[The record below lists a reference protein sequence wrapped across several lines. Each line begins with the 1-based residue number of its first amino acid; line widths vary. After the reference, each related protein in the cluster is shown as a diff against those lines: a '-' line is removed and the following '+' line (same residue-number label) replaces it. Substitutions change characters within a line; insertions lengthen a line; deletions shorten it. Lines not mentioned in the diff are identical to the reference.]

1 MGELE
6 LLKSMWA
13 SKVKRKTDLIV
24 PQIICSG
31 GLRSLSNNSWV
42 FSIPFAF
49 RAALDIKHEQR
60 MKNKK
65 AYMVWTQG
73 PFLSFKEG
81 DLIHSQDKLRA
92 LQIKE
97 AKPIFWDVVSNEMN
111 QGYLLFD
118 ECKLNNDV
126 VFEVKQYTCTQMQ
139 FLELIIYGFIN
150 NFAEQLPV
158 QD

>member
-1 MGELE
+1 MSEFE

-24 PQIICSG
+24 PQITYSG
-31 GLRSLSNNSWV
+31 GLGSLNNDYWI

-73 PFLSFKEG
+73 PIISFKEG
-81 DLIHSQDKLRA
+81 DLIHSQDKSRA

-97 AKPIFWDVVSNEMN
+97 AKAISWDVVNNEMS

-118 ECKLNNDV
+118 EYKLNNAV
-126 VFEVKQYTCTQMQ
+126 VIEVKQNKCTQMQ
-139 FLELIIYGFIN
+139 FLELLIYGFIN
-150 NFAEQLPV
+150 NNTE
-158 QD
+158 